1 MLQIQ
6 IQIHVL
12 HGRCKGQTE
21 ECRGKTG
28 RETNGSYQFNQI
40 TIDDDTNYGN
50 REKDNAIE
58 SV

>member
-1 MLQIQ
+1 MF
-6 IQIHVL
+6 
-12 HGRCKGQTE
+12 HGRGEDQAE
-21 ECRGKTG
+21 ERRSKTG

-40 TIDDDTNYGN
+40 TIDDDTNSRN